1 MKGDLTMSEFFDV
14 PDDEIPYYLR
24 MQLEGLPVISE
35 EDAIAAGMDA
45 GYEDGSYPPLTY
57 PTNPYDTSF

>member
-1 MKGDLTMSEFFDV
+1 MSEYFDV
-14 PDDEIPYYLR
+14 PDDEIPYNLR
-24 MQLEGLPVISE
+24 MQLDGLPVMSE

-57 PTNPYDTSF
+57 PINPYDMGM